1 MQALKVHNKYTDD
14 NDILHFWE
22 SHNSLHLKIKSIIV
36 VFSLIAHETETEN
49 RKIPWVF
56 PEWIFQ

>member
-1 MQALKVHNKYTDD
+1 MTSYISGNPT
-14 NDILHFWE
+14 ILY
-22 SHNSLHLKIKSIIV
+22 NLKIKSIV